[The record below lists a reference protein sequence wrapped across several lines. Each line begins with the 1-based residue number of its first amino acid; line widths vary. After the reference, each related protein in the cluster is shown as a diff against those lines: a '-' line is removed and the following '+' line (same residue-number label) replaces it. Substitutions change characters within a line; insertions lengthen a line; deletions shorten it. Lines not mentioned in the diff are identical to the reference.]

1 MLDRLLKHCV
11 KLKKNIFHVMSVL
24 KQMTLKNHSNQKEA
38 VSQKD
43 SQVLSSN
50 EMQSQKNDST
60 NSLTE
65 LQTIFQLIEKLTI

>member
-1 MLDRLLKHCV
+1 V
-11 KLKKNIFHVMSVL
+11 QTEL
-24 KQMTLKNHSNQKEA
+24 KQLTLKNHSNQKEA